1 MTIQINTNSAAAGAS
16 FHLARNSQAL
26 QKSINRLASGQR
38 IVHPADDSGGLA
50 VSMKL
55 RSAINRLNGA
65 QNNIQN
71 GISFLEVQDGI
82 LEAAGRIVDRMAEL
96 KGMSQD
102 MMKNSFDN
110 ATYDNEFRDLQVQLY
125 DMTQQ
130 TFNGVTLFAQFTETG
145 GSAVFH
151 AIPTTSSK
159 NFDNTISIYVSSDG
173 SSGAKVSLN
182 KSLMLSA
189 LTINSSTLSSS
200 IFASGNKNN
209 SASAGAANTVFSFAS
224 SDLSGT
230 MTLDKVS
237 FKVFNKALE
246 NIASLRAQN
255 GGTMSRLSFASD
267 NVTKQ
272 SSNMEA
278 AFGRIV
284 DVDIAAESTR
294 MAKYN
299 ILVQASAAMVAQA
312 NSTPDVALMLLR

>member
-1 MTIQINTNSAAAGAS
+1 MTLQINTNPAAVGARY
-16 FHLARNSQAL
+16 HLARNSQAL

-130 TFNGVTLFAQFTETG
+130 TFNGVTLFAQFSDSG
-145 GSAVFH
+145 GNAVFH
-151 AIPTTSSK
+151 AIPTAGSK
-159 NFDNTISIYVSSDG
+159 GFDNTVSIYVSADG
-173 SSGAKVSLN
+173 TTGAKVSLN

-189 LTINSSTLSSS
+189 LTIDASDLKSS
-200 IFASGNKNN
+200 IFASANKNN
-209 SASAGAANTVFSFAS
+209 AAAAGSGGVFSFAATN
-224 SDLSGT
+224 LSGT

-237 FKVFNKALE
+237 AGVFSKALE

-255 GGTMSRLSFASD
+255 GGTMSRLSFAAD

-272 SSNMEA
+272 STNMEA
-278 AFGRIV
+278 AYGRIV

-294 MAKYN
+294 LAKYN

>member
-1 MTIQINTNSAAAGAS
+1 MTLQINTNPAAVGARY
-16 FHLARNSQAL
+16 HLARNSQAL

-130 TFNGVTLFAQFTETG
+130 TFNGVTLFAQFTESG
-145 GSAVFH
+145 GDAVFH
-151 AIPTTSSK
+151 AIPTTASK
-159 NFDNTISIYVSSDG
+159 SFDNTISIYVSADG
-173 SSGAKVSLN
+173 TTGAKVSLN

-189 LTINSSTLSSS
+189 LTINSNTLNSS
-200 IFASGNKNN
+200 IFATANKNN
-209 SASAGAANTVFSFAS
+209 GATAGTAGVFSFAS
-224 SDLSGT
+224 TDLGGT

-237 FKVFNKALE
+237 AGVFSKALE

-255 GGTMSRLSFASD
+255 GGTMSRLSFAAD

-272 SSNMEA
+272 STNMEA
-278 AFGRIV
+278 AYGRIV

-294 MAKYN
+294 LAKYN

>member
-1 MTIQINTNSAAAGAS
+1 MTLQINTNPAAVGARY
-16 FHLARNSQAL
+16 HLARNSQAL

-173 SSGAKVSLN
+173 LSL
-182 KSLMLSA
+182 
-189 LTINSSTLSSS
+189 IH
-200 IFASGNKNN
+200 I
-209 SASAGAANTVFSFAS
+209 
-224 SDLSGT
+224 
-230 MTLDKVS
+230 
-237 FKVFNKALE
+237 
-246 NIASLRAQN
+246 
-255 GGTMSRLSFASD
+255 
-267 NVTKQ
+267 
-272 SSNMEA
+272 
-278 AFGRIV
+278 
-284 DVDIAAESTR
+284 
-294 MAKYN
+294 
-299 ILVQASAAMVAQA
+299 
-312 NSTPDVALMLLR
+312 

>member
-1 MTIQINTNSAAAGAS
+1 
-16 FHLARNSQAL
+16 
-26 QKSINRLASGQR
+26 
-38 IVHPADDSGGLA
+38 
-50 VSMKL
+50 MKL

-159 NFDNTISIYVSSDG
+159 NFDNTISIYVQFGWEFRSQGEPKQVAYAVRTDDQ
-173 SSGAKVSLN
+173 
-182 KSLMLSA
+182 
-189 LTINSSTLSSS
+189 SSTLSSS
-200 IFASGNKNN
+200 IFASGNKDN
-209 SASAGAANTVFSFAS
+209 SAVAGAANTVFSFAS

-237 FKVFNKALE
+237 FKVFNKALGE
-246 NIASLRAQN
+246 HSVPAGSERRNHVQAELRIGQRDQAIVQHGSRLRADRGRRHRCGKHPFGEIQHPRPGLRGHGRPSQLN
-255 GGTMSRLSFASD
+255 PGRSPHAAQIEK
-267 NVTKQ
+267 KQ
-272 SSNMEA
+272 TDRPLNERGPA
-278 AFGRIV
+278 
-284 DVDIAAESTR
+284 
-294 MAKYN
+294 
-299 ILVQASAAMVAQA
+299 
-312 NSTPDVALMLLR
+312 TP

>member
-26 QKSINRLASGQR
+26 QKSINRLASGTR

-55 RSAINRLNGA
+55 RSSINRLNGA
-65 QNNIQN
+65 YNNIQN

-82 LEAAGRIVDRMAEL
+82 LEAAGRILDRMAEL

-130 TFNGVTLFAQFTETG
+130 TFNGVTLFAQFSDSG
-145 GSAVFH
+145 GNAVFH
-151 AIPTTSSK
+151 AIPTAGSK
-159 NFDNTISIYVSSDG
+159 GFDNTVSIYVSADG
-173 SSGAKVSLN
+173 TTGAKVSLN

-189 LTINSSTLSSS
+189 LTIDASDLKSS
-200 IFASGNKNN
+200 IFASANKNN
-209 SASAGAANTVFSFAS
+209 AAAAGSGGVFSFAAT
-224 SDLSGT
+224 DLSGT

-237 FKVFNKALE
+237 AGVFNKALE

-255 GGTMSRLSFASD
+255 GGTMSRLSFAAD

-272 SSNMEA
+272 STNMEA
-278 AFGRIV
+278 AYGRIV

-294 MAKYN
+294 LAKYN